1 MTVELKQV
9 PLTAIQPNPWNPHR
23 MTEDEFEALVAS
35 VREDGQWRPIIVVE
49 MDVPDEYTPVVEFP
63 YRIVDG
69 EHLYR
74 ALVQLHMEGVWPN
87 LANVVVYGKNSEVP
101 VWKQMEIGQTVNH
114 GLRGSKEDPQKTK
127 EVINQ
132 ILKHRPVE
140 AVARKLGM
148 GVVGVKRVA
157 EAFKPVRLT
166 STAYAQPYRDR
177 QNHVIA
183 LLFSTADEL
192 KEFDELVHSLA
203 TPEEQKLTRGL
214 RRLSVIRRALQA
226 LKERS

>member
-1 MTVELKQV
+1 MMVELKQV
-9 PLTAIQPNPWNPHR
+9 PLTDIQPNPWNPHR
-23 MTEDEFEALVAS
+23 MTEEEFEALIAS

-49 MDVPDEYTPVVEFP
+49 MDVPDEYTPKVEFP

-101 VWKQMEIGQTVNH
+101 VWKQMEIGQTINH
-114 GLRGSKEDPQKTK
+114 GLRGSKEDPVKTK
-127 EVINQ
+127 QVLDQ

-148 GVVGVKRVA
+148 GVAGVKRVA
-157 EAFKPVRLT
+157 EAPKPVRLSGPSYMPT
-166 STAYAQPYRDR
+166 YKER

-192 KEFDELVHSLA
+192 KEFDDLVQSLA
-203 TPEEQKLTRGL
+203 TPEERKLPRGQ
-214 RRLSVIRRALQA
+214 RRLSVLKRALQA
-226 LKERS
+226 LKT